1 MILGSIVVALF
12 NLVSFLFI
20 KKREDRMLCVGS
32 KSYVYLI
39 TKGPIQV
46 EAILKA
52 PVLYEE
58 TLLKQVVFSS
68 GKSFASWTLVSA
80 FYSFMYVFL
89 YMQLNLSLT
98 NNDIQSY

>member
-39 TKGPIQV
+39 TKGPI
-46 EAILKA
+46 
-52 PVLYEE
+52 
-58 TLLKQVVFSS
+58 
-68 GKSFASWTLVSA
+68 
-80 FYSFMYVFL
+80 
-89 YMQLNLSLT
+89 
-98 NNDIQSY
+98 